1 MLTPSVS
8 AHAGQLAHSGFIRAH
23 SICWKLMPT
32 TAAGERIGWNATD
45 PSSKCAENPDVAE
58 QLSDISPLVSLY
70 CKSFDSSVI

>member
-1 MLTPSVS
+1 
-8 AHAGQLAHSGFIRAH
+8 
-23 SICWKLMPT
+23 MPT